1 MGLLSNMSICEKF
14 TASTFNALKAPE
26 VTDTVSENLRRK
38 FKSTP
43 IHAQYTTTDT
53 RAVDEQEPSKPVS
66 FPLDNGICSTK
77 AISL

>member
-1 MGLLSNMSICEKF
+1 MGLLSNVSICEKF
-14 TASTFNALKAPE
+14 TASIFNALKAPE
-26 VTDTVSENLRRK
+26 VTVSENLRRT
-38 FKSTP
+38 FKSIQ

-53 RAVDEQEPSKPVS
+53 RAVDEREPSKPVS

>member
-1 MGLLSNMSICEKF
+1 MGLLSNVSICEKF
-14 TASTFNALKAPE
+14 TASIFNALKAPE

-38 FKSTP
+38 FKSIQ